1 MANVSLGD
9 GRTASEEGHVGN
21 GWRGCVAE
29 AINHAGHRKASGKPT
44 CGGEGHIR
52 LAPDQHAAVRP
63 HGKGRSGHC
72 LHHGLG
78 KQGRHL
84 RARIRPLSGPA
95 GALANVGEVK
105 VCLCVIQRGRFLEH
119 RRFLGAGNQQVAGRG
134 GGIDEG
140 VDLRPAQVP
149 VATQV
154 CLAGAVD
161 DGGVVELGMVSSQ
174 EHTMVRMSALG
185 IRGPSRRRYSR
196 VSATSCLNRAE
207 CAQIVE
213 QDGRNIFRS

>member
-161 DGGVVELGMVSSQ
+161 DGGVVELAWCPRKSTPWYACLPWAFAGLPDEDTPEYPPPLASTARS
-174 EHTMVRMSALG
+174 VRK
-185 IRGPSRRRYSR
+185 
-196 VSATSCLNRAE
+196 
-207 CAQIVE
+207 
-213 QDGRNIFRS
+213 